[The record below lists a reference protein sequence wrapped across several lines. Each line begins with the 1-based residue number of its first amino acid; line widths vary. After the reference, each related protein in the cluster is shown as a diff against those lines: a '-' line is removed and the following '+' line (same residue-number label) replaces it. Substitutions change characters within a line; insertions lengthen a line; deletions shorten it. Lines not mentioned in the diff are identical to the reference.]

1 MHDKETRVE
10 VKALLKTG
18 LSKTAVAK
26 RLGVDRRTV
35 DRWES
40 GTAPPQGRKGR
51 AHKLDPYKGIVRER
65 LGSYPELSAQRL
77 FEEVRAAGYAGG
89 YGRVRDYV
97 AELRAAAPKEP
108 VVRFETPPGRQAQ
121 VDFGEFRLPWGKRYA
136 LVVVLGHSRL
146 RWLEFFPAQTMVT
159 VMAGL
164 ERAFDA
170 FEGVPSEL
178 LFDQMKAVVTD
189 DERPQGGSLLLNE
202 EFHRFATHWGF
213 RIRACRP
220 HRAQTKGK
228 VERQI
233 GYVRQGFFYARSFV
247 NDADLNAQARL
258 WLRDVANERKHAVL
272 GESARAR
279 FERVERETLGPLA
292 RRSYLGGGSGDGLGP
307 APAAG
312 GGGAAPAR
320 GVRGDGDEGA
330 FVAS

>member
-108 VVRFETPPGRQAQ
+108 VVRFETPPGRQARWTSASS
-121 VDFGEFRLPWGKRYA
+121 GCRGASGTRWWWCWGTRGCGGWSSFRR
-136 LVVVLGHSRL
+136 R
-146 RWLEFFPAQTMVT
+146 RW
-159 VMAGL
+159 
-164 ERAFDA
+164 
-170 FEGVPSEL
+170 
-178 LFDQMKAVVTD
+178 
-189 DERPQGGSLLLNE
+189 
-202 EFHRFATHWGF
+202 
-213 RIRACRP
+213 
-220 HRAQTKGK
+220 
-228 VERQI
+228 
-233 GYVRQGFFYARSFV
+233 
-247 NDADLNAQARL
+247 
-258 WLRDVANERKHAVL
+258 
-272 GESARAR
+272 
-279 FERVERETLGPLA
+279 
-292 RRSYLGGGSGDGLGP
+292 
-307 APAAG
+307 
-312 GGGAAPAR
+312 
-320 GVRGDGDEGA
+320 
-330 FVAS
+330 